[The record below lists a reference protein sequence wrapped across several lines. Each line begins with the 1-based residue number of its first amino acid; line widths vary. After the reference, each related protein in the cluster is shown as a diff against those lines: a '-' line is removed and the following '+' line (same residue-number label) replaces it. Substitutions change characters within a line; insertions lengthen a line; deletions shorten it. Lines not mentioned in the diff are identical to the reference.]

1 MNQTLIASGLD
12 RKLFL
17 VADIQDVGYW
27 VEKVLSEP
35 ILMEFVVAYGYANN
49 FKKLIVYYKT
59 GDTPYK
65 HWRFPINPLGVAGP
79 KDGLN

>member
-1 MNQTLIASGLD
+1 
-12 RKLFL
+12 
-17 VADIQDVGYW
+17 
-27 VEKVLSEP
+27 
-35 ILMEFVVAYGYANN
+35 MEFVVAYGYANN